1 MSGRFKPPFIFLSAS
16 LVVYAVL
23 AVFALNGVESPW
35 IDRIIVGEIALTAGY
50 AVYAMF
56 SSTFTWTVRGLGIWG
71 LLLAIVL
78 LYGTSQLVEWGFVPS
93 PTPWFIRNT
102 WRSMLAVAGPCMLYG
117 YYYWRKRK
125 ECTVECP

>member
-71 LLLAIVL
+71 LLLAIVP
-78 LYGTSQLVEWGFVPS
+78 LYTTSQLVEWHVVSS
-93 PTPWFIRNT
+93 PVPWFIRNT

-117 YYYWRKRK
+117 YYRWSRQK
-125 ECTVECP
+125 ECIVKCP